1 MPDKTP
7 PVSGAMEGA
16 GAYNRHARIPASGA
30 ATALPHWQKAVLSLP
45 LGNSK
50 RPVVIADYGSSQ
62 GKNSCVPMLLA
73 VRALRSRLGRV
84 RPILV
89 HHIDVPAND
98 FNALF
103 HVLDSDPDR
112 YAADDPNVFP
122 SAIARSF
129 YDKVLPPEQVDLGWS
144 AYSAMWLSRIPMPI
158 PGHFCVLNSTRSIRS
173 EFEQQL
179 ARDWETFLTLR
190 SAELRFGGRLV
201 VVVPALD
208 RARRRPRDCGLP
220 ASRIFPLYLCAD
232 PRARAGCSA

>member
-1 MPDKTP
+1 
-7 PVSGAMEGA
+7 MEGA